1 MRVSTCHNGTLTK
14 SCYLR
19 CVICG
24 AFPAHRVPGTRY
36 AGAAKSGEFLAEIS
50 EMKGALGKKRDMHG
64 FQQQTNTRLRFPSIA
79 HNKQLPHLSSVAES
93 VKSVP
98 LEIAIYLSVMLLLHS
113 SSDRKVLSCSAI
125 DRVIL
130 MMLSG
135 RIHKSPPPQK
145 RLVNAGFNT
154 TILVPVR

>member
-1 MRVSTCHNGTLTK
+1 M
-14 SCYLR
+14 
-19 CVICG
+19 ICTASSNKQIQDS
-24 AFPAHRVPGTRY
+24 AF
-36 AGAAKSGEFLAEIS
+36 
-50 EMKGALGKKRDMHG
+50 
-64 FQQQTNTRLRFPSIA
+64 RLSHI
-79 HNKQLPHLSSVAES
+79 NKQLPHLSSVAES